1 MLVIDTSKKNDEI
14 DSCVKFLPFKIVD
27 WIITLM
33 SFHTTYETNFFLSQ
47 QNLWFP

>member
-1 MLVIDTSKKNDEI
+1 MLVIDTSKKYEI

-33 SFHTTYETNFFLSQ
+33 SFHTTYETNLFLSQ
-47 QNLWFP
+47 QNLWLP